1 MNIHDDNKPQP
12 DLRIDPGGD
21 YLVRALAMN
30 GMVRAVAVRSTTLS
44 EEARIIHDLSPIATA
59 ALGRLMAGVLM
70 LTPDLEKKDDS
81 ITAIIR
87 SDGPMEG
94 LTVVGQSNGRV
105 RGLVRQPVIETTYVK
120 PGKLDVGRAVG
131 NGQLTIVRDMGLKE
145 PYVGQVELVSGE
157 IAEDLTAYLSLS
169 EQIPTA
175 LGLGVLLDQSGVK
188 QAGGFMVQLL
198 PDAGEAIAEHLEQRV
213 AGFPEISFLME
224 EGFNPHQ
231 VLDLLLGDPD
241 IQYVDVTR
249 VSYSCPCS
257 REGMERS
264 LITLGRHELID
275 LALDPDGIRLAC
287 HFCDRTYHFTQAQVR
302 RLISLQA

>member
-1 MNIHDDNKPQP
+1 MKIQEEIKPQS
-12 DLRIDPGGD
+12 DSRLDPGGD
-21 YLVRALAMN
+21 YLVRALALN
-30 GMVRAVAVRSTTLS
+30 GAVRAVAVRSTTLS
-44 EEARIIHDLSPIATA
+44 EEARLIHDLSPIATA
-59 ALGRLMAGVLM
+59 AMGRLMAGVLM

-105 RGLVRQPVIETTYVK
+105 RGLVRQPVVETTYIK
-120 PGKLDVGRAVG
+120 PGKLDVGSAIG
-131 NGQLTIVRDMGLKE
+131 QGQLTIVRDLGLKE

-198 PDAGEAIAEHLEQRV
+198 PDASDAVAEHLEARV
-213 AGFPEISFLME
+213 AGFPEISYLLE

-231 VLDLLLGDPD
+231 ILDLLLGDPD

-249 VSYSCPCS
+249 VSYHCPCS
-257 REGMERS
+257 RAGMERS
-264 LITLGRHELID
+264 LITLGRHELAD
-275 LALDPDGIRLAC
+275 LALDPDGIQLAC
-287 HFCDRTYHFTQAQVR
+287 HFCDRTYHFAQEEVR
-302 RLISLQA
+302 HLISPQA